1 MKRRIAPVGAAISIV
16 GLLGWLVV
24 SKPGGPASAQASAQ
38 PALDP
43 VEQQRTGGSA
53 VPCAVPLTWRIEAV
67 DERFGLDG
75 TAARAAVQNAAALW
89 EQAVGRDLF
98 TEDSAGGFPVR
109 LVYDERQANL
119 RERLDLQRE
128 FDAAGRILKD
138 RRGALADRQGGFEGR
153 RSSYQDRVADFER
166 RVAAHNAAVD
176 GWNRRGGAPDSVA
189 HELTG
194 AGDQLQVLRRD
205 LDGEQGELEA
215 LRIAI
220 QGEADRMNQDLIDH
234 GDKGAALER
243 MFPESRVEA
252 GLYKEAAHEQGG
264 RVVSIQREI
273 EIYRFADLDDLR
285 LVAAHELGHALGLG
299 HSPSASALMSEETH
313 GNGEMAAGGA
323 VLSSD
328 LDLLRSRCPDLSAL
342 LRP

>member
-119 RERLDLQRE
+119 RERLD
-128 FDAAGRILKD
+128 AAARSPIDRGDSRGGDRPTRI
-138 RRGALADRQGGFEGR
+138 AWQTSSGGSPRTTR
-153 RSSYQDRVADFER
+153 RSM
-166 RVAAHNAAVD
+166 
-176 GWNRRGGAPDSVA
+176 GG
-189 HELTG
+189 T
-194 AGDQLQVLRRD
+194 
-205 LDGEQGELEA
+205 
-215 LRIAI
+215 
-220 QGEADRMNQDLIDH
+220 GEAELPIPSRM
-234 GDKGAALER
+234 
-243 MFPESRVEA
+243 S
-252 GLYKEAAHEQGG
+252 
-264 RVVSIQREI
+264 
-273 EIYRFADLDDLR
+273 
-285 LVAAHELGHALGLG
+285 
-299 HSPSASALMSEETH
+299 
-313 GNGEMAAGGA
+313 
-323 VLSSD
+323 
-328 LDLLRSRCPDLSAL
+328 
-342 LRP
+342 